1 MKSLKTGFSLALLIL
16 MAPVFLSC
24 EDGGNGSGSSSIS
37 KIAFTSFR
45 EGDTSTEL
53 YVMDAD
59 GKNQTKLTDNGAA
72 ERDPAWSP
80 NGDKILFSSDRD
92 DNHELYVMTADGTNT
107 TRLTDLPTFAIE
119 AEWSPDGQKISFMSQ
134 MDSAWGFNIVFSTLI
149 MDSTGDNLEELPF
162 PPPTAENQRN
172 YSNGMAV
179 WSPDSERMAF
189 SSDRDGQN
197 EIYVMDRDGSNQT
210 NLTNNSSEDYRPS
223 WSRDGSRIAFVSWRD
238 NAQHE
243 QIYVMDEDGTNTIR
257 LSDGTANDTRPSWS
271 PDGTQLAFASDRDG
285 NWEIYVMDADGS
297 NLKNI
302 TQSPGSDSEP
312 AWGP

>member
-1 MKSLKTGFSLALLIL
+1 MKSLKTGFSLALLTL
-16 MAPVFLSC
+16 MAPVFFSC

-37 KIAFTSFR
+37 KIAFTSLR

-59 GKNQTKLTDNGAA
+59 GKNQTKLTDNWATD
-72 ERDPAWSP
+72 RDPAWSP
-80 NGDKILFSSDRD
+80 NGDKILFSSNRD
-92 DNHELYVMTADGTNT
+92 DNHELYVMNADGTNT
-107 TRLTDLPTFAIE
+107 TRLTDLPNFAIE
-119 AEWSPDGQKISFMSQ
+119 PEWSPDGQKIAFMSQ
-134 MDSAWGFNIVFSTLI
+134 VTGTWPGLVFLTLI

-162 PPPTAENQRN
+162 PPPTAENRN
-172 YSNGMAV
+172 REDGMAV

-189 SSDRDGQN
+189 ASNRDGQF

-210 NLTNNSSEDYRPS
+210 NLTNNSATDYRPS
-223 WSRDGSRIAFVSWRD
+223 WSRDGTRIAFVSWRD

-243 QIYVMDEDGTNTIR
+243 QIYVMDADGTNTIR
-257 LSDGTANDTRPSWS
+257 LSDDTANDTRPSWS
-271 PDGTQLAFASDRDG
+271 PDGTQLAFASDRDE

-297 NLKNI
+297 NLTNI